1 MRTFKLIF
9 AVALVAGLTGCTTT
23 NVLNSSSS
31 KSSQSKY
38 KSVNDVRRSF
48 GRSTLQT
55 DSRLQRMA
63 NEQARFMARS
73 KRMRHTAVSGQTF
86 TVRLKRSGYS
96 GLAAENIAEGYKTK
110 GETMDAWVRS
120 RPHRKNMLNR
130 RMKRYGL
137 GVVET
142 DHPTRGRRKYWALIL
157 GG

>member
-1 MRTFKLIF
+1 MRTLNLIF
-9 AVALVAGLTGCTTT
+9 ATALMAGLVGCTTT
-23 NVLNSSSS
+23 AVLSPSSS

-48 GRSTLQT
+48 GLSALET
-55 DSRLQRMA
+55 DARLQRMA

-73 KRMRHTAVSGQTF
+73 KRMKHTAVAGQTF
-86 TVRLKRSGYS
+86 TRRLKRSGYP
-96 GLAAENIAEGYKTK
+96 GLAAENIAEGYQTK
-110 GETMDAWVRS
+110 GETMDAWVRF

-142 DHPTRGRRKYWALIL
+142 DHPRRGRRKYWTLIL